1 MIVFKKFQKEKFNK
15 FLVDLKPLENK
26 SEAYAQNISHTY
38 GRKNGY
44 LALSICCKRNA

>member
-38 GRKNGY
+38 WPEERISGVIN
-44 LALSICCKRNA
+44 LL